1 MQVVQFLELLI
12 RSKHHLVQFVVILLP
27 LLDGKFLLFIFY
39 NKYMSVL
46 VEEIL
51 FMVAIQKKQPNVKL
65 SSGSNQKN
73 FLPGTEMAPNIYMTN
88 TPTSNATS

>member
-1 MQVVQFLELLI
+1 
-12 RSKHHLVQFVVILLP
+12 
-27 LLDGKFLLFIFY
+27 
-39 NKYMSVL
+39 MSVL